1 MFETYLDTVNIFL
14 NDFEEE
20 ETDVIDSF
28 DINQKV
34 KAETIDELIEKALH
48 LVSPNNPNKNA
59 VYFCEIL
66 TNSKTGMDETEMEIK
81 FYLKDCVYF
90 AKDELDLTEYELV
103 RLPYAIIC
111 FLVGNKEQDLSE
123 EDFDDYPPTED

>member
-14 NDFEEE
+14 NDFEKE
-20 ETDVIDSF
+20 ETDVIDSL

-34 KAETIDELIEKALH
+34 EAKTIDKLIEKALH

-66 TNSKTGMDETEMEIK
+66 TNSKTGMDEVEMEIK
-81 FYLKDCVYF
+81 FYLKDGVYF

-111 FLVGNKEQDLSE
+111 FLIGNKEQDLSE
-123 EDFDDYPPTED
+123 EDFDDYPPAED

>member
-34 KAETIDELIEKALH
+34 EAKTIDKLIEKALH

-66 TNSKTGMDETEMEIK
+66 TNSKTGMDEAEMEIK
-81 FYLKDCVYF
+81 FYLKDGVYF

-123 EDFDDYPPTED
+123 EDFDDYPPAED

>member
-34 KAETIDELIEKALH
+34 EAKTIDKLIEKALH

-66 TNSKTGMDETEMEIK
+66 TNSKTGMDEAEMEIK
-81 FYLKDCVYF
+81 FYLKDGIYF
-90 AKDELDLTEYELV
+90 AKNELDLTEHELV

-123 EDFDDYPPTED
+123 EDFDDYPPAED